1 MQKNNTNLSP
11 YQGVG
16 MRTQKFFSKYNT
28 PLAPVPNLVENQI
41 ISYDLF
47 LKNELAR
54 IIKEFSPITDYSEKK
69 FELRIKNISL
79 VYPDYDVT
87 YAKDNKITYEGQV
100 KAEIVLKNKTIGSEK
115 EQEIFLTDL
124 PLMTSYGTFVIN
136 GVERVVVPQL
146 IRTFGVSFNDR
157 QTRKGHFFGAK
168 IIPER
173 GAWIEIESEHDNV
186 LYVRIDKKRKFAVT
200 SLLRVLG
207 LETNEQILKAF
218 KNEAALEY
226 IKTSLSK
233 DPATNTDEAYSEI
246 YRKLRDGEV
255 ASTENAREFFDSI
268 IASDRYNIST
278 VGRYHFN
285 KRFNKGMTEK
295 DLAVSVITADD
306 LVTIIEK
313 IAELNMDPKAKP
325 DDIDHL
331 GWRRVRF
338 VGEQIEMKIRKGMAQ
353 LKRNV
358 QDKMSTIE
366 SETTLPIQIVNQRP
380 LQARIKEFFSQSQL
394 SQFGDQI
401 NILGELEHMRRLTA
415 MGPGGLTRE
424 RAGFEVRDLH
434 TSHYGRICPIHT
446 PEGPN
451 IGLVLQ
457 MALYARINDFGM
469 IETPYVKVS
478 KGKITNEIVYL
489 NATDEE
495 RYTITHA
502 AVPLDKNG
510 NIMTDIVAA
519 RIKTSPGFASKN
531 DVNFIDV
538 ASNQAFSVAASL
550 IPFLEHDDAKRTLM
564 GANMQKQAIPCVV
577 PMAPLV
583 ATGIE
588 HAAARDTGR
597 MVTTDIDGTVVA
609 VDGKKIDIK
618 DGKGKIKSYPLVN
631 FGRTNQ
637 STIYHQRPIVS
648 VGDKVTTGDVIADAA
663 TTDGGQ
669 LAIGQNVLVAFLC
682 LNGANYED
690 AIIISERLVKNSIFS
705 SIHIDEYE
713 CVVRDTKLGEEQT
726 TCDIPNVG
734 EVRLKDLDETGIV
747 RVGAEVR
754 EGDILVGKITP
765 KGEIELTPEER
776 LLRSIFGEKVRD
788 VKDTSMRIEHGVKG
802 RVVGVR
808 VFSRENG
815 HELESGVLKKIYI
828 EVAQTRN
835 VQVGDKLAGRHGN
848 KGVIST
854 VLPEEDMP
862 YMANGQ
868 PVDMVLTSMGVSSRM
883 NLGQILEMHL
893 GLAAGTLGYQAVV
906 PPFGGATAEE
916 IALELEQAGFKD
928 TGKVTL
934 YDGRTGDAYHQDV
947 AVGYMYILKL
957 NHMVD
962 DKMHARSVGPYSLIT
977 QQPLGGKSQSGGQ
990 RFGEMEVWALEGY
1003 GAAHTL
1009 REMLTIKSDD
1019 ITGRSQAF
1027 DAIIKGQ
1034 KIAEPGA
1041 PAAFKVMLSYLRGL
1055 ALDVKLE
1062 GAHREYTEIQGR
1074 KIDPST
1080 LELGLDIS
1088 DDDHE

>member
-1 MQKNNTNLSP
+1 MQKHASHSP
-11 YQGVG
+11 VSGVG
-16 MRTQKFFSKYNT
+16 FRDKKFFSKYRA
-28 PLAPVPNLVENQI
+28 PLSPLPNLVENQI
-41 ISYDLF
+41 VSYQKF
-47 LKNELAR
+47 LETSLSK
-54 IIKEFSPITDYSEKK
+54 IIMDFSPITDYSEKK
-69 FELRIKNISL
+69 FELTISK
-79 VYPDYDVT
+79 VTVTGPDTDVV
-87 YAKDNKITYEGQV
+87 YAKENKLTYEAQIKAMV
-100 KAEIVLKNKTIGSEK
+100 KLKNKALGIEK
-115 EQEIFLTDL
+115 EQEIFLTDM
-124 PLMTSYGTFVIN
+124 PIMTPYGTFVIN

-146 IRTFGVSFNDR
+146 IRTFGVSFPDR

-173 GAWIEIESEHDNV
+173 GAWIEIESEYDDV
-186 LYVRIDKKRKFAVT
+186 IYVRIDKKRKFPGT

-207 LETNEQILKAF
+207 LETDEKILKKF
-218 KNEAALEY
+218 KNETARNY
-226 IKTSLSK
+226 IASSIEK
-233 DPATNTDEAYSEI
+233 DPAKTTDEAYGEI

-255 ASTENAREFFDSI
+255 ASAENAREFFDSI
-268 IASDRYNIST
+268 ISADRYNLSV
-278 VGRYHFN
+278 VGRYQFN
-285 KRFNKGMTEK
+285 KRFGKSMNEA
-295 DLAVSVITADD
+295 DLNVFTITADD
-306 LVTIIEK
+306 IVTIVEK
-313 IAELNMDPKAKP
+313 IAELNDDPKSKP

-366 SETTLPIQIVNQRP
+366 SETILPIQIINQRP

-394 SQFGDQI
+394 SQFADQA
-401 NILGELEHMRRLTA
+401 NILAELEHMRRLTA

-451 IGLVLQ
+451 IGLVLH
-457 MALYARINDFGM
+457 MALYARINHFGM
-469 IETPYVKVS
+469 IETPYVKV
-478 KGKITNEIVYL
+478 KNGKITNEVVYL

-495 RYTITHA
+495 KYTITHA
-502 AVPLDKNG
+502 GVLYDKNG
-510 NIMTDIVAA
+510 MITEEIVAA
-519 RIKTSPGFASKN
+519 RIKTRPGFATKSEIDFV
-531 DVNFIDV
+531 DV
-538 ASNQAFSVAASL
+538 STNQAFSVASSM

-564 GANMQKQAIPCVV
+564 GANMQKQAMPCVI

-588 HAAARDTGR
+588 TSAATDTGR
-597 MVTTDIDGTVVA
+597 MVLASTDGTIVA
-609 VDGKKIDIK
+609 VDSTKIDIK
-618 DGKGKIKSYPLVN
+618 DSKGKIHTHPLIT
-631 FGRTNQ
+631 FTRTNQ
-637 STIYHQRPIVS
+637 STLYHQRPIVAL
-648 VGDKVTTGDVIADAA
+648 GQTVTTGTVIADAA

-669 LAIGQNVLVAFLC
+669 LAIGQNVMVAFLC
-682 LNGANYED
+682 LDGANYED
-690 AIIISERLVKNSIFS
+690 AIIISQKLVKNSIFS

-726 TCDIPNVG
+726 TCDIPNIG
-734 EVRLKDLDETGIV
+734 EARLKDLDADGIV
-747 RVGAEVR
+747 RIGAEVR
-754 EGDILVGKITP
+754 AGDILVGKITP
-765 KGEIELTPEER
+765 KGEVELTPEER

-788 VKDTSMRIEHGVKG
+788 VKDTSLRLGHGLSGRVIGVKI
-802 RVVGVR
+802 
-808 VFSRENG
+808 FSKETG
-815 HELESGVLKKIYI
+815 HTLESGVLKKIYVEI
-828 EVAQTRN
+828 AQTRN

-862 YMANGQ
+862 YMADGT
-868 PVDMVLTSMGVSSRM
+868 PIDIVLTAVGVSSRM

-893 GLAAGTLGYQAVV
+893 GLAAGALGYQAIV
-906 PPFGGATAEE
+906 PPFSGATADE
-916 IALELEQAGFKD
+916 IGSELERAGFNS
-928 TGKVTL
+928 TGKVAL
-934 YDGRTGDAYHQDV
+934 FDGKTGDQYHQDV
-947 AVGYMYILKL
+947 AVGYMYMLKL

-1019 ITGRSQAF
+1019 IMGRSQAF
-1027 DAIIKGQ
+1027 DAIIKGE
-1034 KIAEPGA
+1034 KIKKPSA
-1041 PAAFKVMLSYLRGL
+1041 PAAFKVMITYLRGL

-1062 GAHREYTEIQGR
+1062 GIHQEYTEIKGR
-1074 KIDPST
+1074 KAAPLELDFDIDDIDP
-1080 LELGLDIS
+1080 LL
-1088 DDDHE
+1088 